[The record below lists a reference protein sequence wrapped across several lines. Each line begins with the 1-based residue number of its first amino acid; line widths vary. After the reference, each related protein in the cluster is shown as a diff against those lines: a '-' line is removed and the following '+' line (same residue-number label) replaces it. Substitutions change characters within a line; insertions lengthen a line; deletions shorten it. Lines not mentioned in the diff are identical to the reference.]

1 MTDSGSQKLS
11 KVSKAK
17 RHLEDMENDIIELV
31 GLKEA
36 LKLLFNFQKAA
47 AGITVGPVQFR
58 GELLTQV
65 LEETL

>member
-1 MTDSGSQKLS
+1 
-11 KVSKAK
+11 
-17 RHLEDMENDIIELV
+17 MENDIIEPV

>member
-1 MTDSGSQKLS
+1 
-11 KVSKAK
+11 
-17 RHLEDMENDIIELV
+17 MENDIIELV

-36 LKLLFNFQKAA
+36 LKILFNLQKAS

-65 LEETL
+65 LEGKGLQFSHHVLHGGGGVTGFG